1 MKVVLNLAGFQALRT
16 DPAVMDEIGRQANA
30 IADLAGAGY
39 EVDGPHVTGGRV
51 RARASVFTATP
62 RAMVDNA
69 THNTLLKALGGTGM
83 VDYTSKAGKTSRVTQ
98 AQYDNYTRGKK

>member
-39 EVDGPHVTGGRV
+39 EVDGPRVTGGRV
-51 RARASVFTATP
+51 RAHASVFTATP
-62 RAMVDNA
+62 QAMADNA
-69 THNTLLKALGGTGM
+69 KYNTLLKALGGHGM
-83 VDYTSKAGKTSRVTQ
+83 VAYTSKAGKTSLVSQ

>member
-1 MKVVLNLAGFQALRT
+1 
-16 DPAVMDEIGRQANA
+16 
-30 IADLAGAGY
+30 
-39 EVDGPHVTGGRV
+39 
-51 RARASVFTATP
+51 
-62 RAMVDNA
+62 MVDNA